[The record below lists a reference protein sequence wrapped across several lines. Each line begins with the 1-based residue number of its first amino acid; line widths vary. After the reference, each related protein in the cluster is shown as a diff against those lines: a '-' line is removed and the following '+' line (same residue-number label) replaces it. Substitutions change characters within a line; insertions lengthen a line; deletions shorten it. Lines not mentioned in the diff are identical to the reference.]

1 MIGLYMAESVRFTS
15 WTARKI
21 DQPCDIPAGQ
31 AAAGMVRVAAG
42 WSLAAGFNRIRLPG
56 RLGRMERSMLCLGK
70 SLSAAFVVAALTLA
84 GASSVLAQAPATPA
98 PATPAPAAPPA
109 ATPAPAPAPDSPAPA
124 KPADPFGEEVTLTP
138 KTIIYLKGS
147 ATWDS
152 AFETILDSFKNVYA
166 FLDRQGIKPAGPA
179 MTIYTASDDAGF
191 EFQAA
196 VPVAEAPKDPPH
208 GDLGVGTSP
217 DGKALKFV
225 HRGSYDSL
233 DAAYD
238 AITHYLDERK
248 LEAKD
253 LYIEQYQTDL
263 LATPED
269 SLVIDVLVPIR

>member
-1 MIGLYMAESVRFTS
+1 MVGLYMAESVRFTS
-15 WTARKI
+15 WTARKV

-31 AAAGMVRVAAG
+31 AATGVVKVAAG
-42 WSLAAGFNRIRLPG
+42 WSLAAGFNKVRLPG
-56 RLGRMERSMLCLGK
+56 RLGRMERSMHCLGR
-70 SLSAAFVVAALTLA
+70 SFSAAFVVAALALA
-84 GASSVLAQAPATPA
+84 GAGSAFAQAPATP
-98 PATPAPAAPPA
+98 PAPAAPPA
-109 ATPAPAPAPDSPAPA
+109 ATPAPAAPAAPAPDSTAPA
-124 KPADPFGEEVTLTP
+124 KPADPFGEEVTMTP

-208 GDLGVGTSP
+208 GDLAVGTSP

-269 SLVIDVLVPIR
+269 NLVIEVLVPIK